1 MNVAARHP
9 RAAGARRG
17 AFSWKSV
24 TIYGFASMAG
34 YDGQVTLPG
43 YDNMSGIGSP
53 SGQAFISALRARE
66 K

>member
-1 MNVAARHP
+1 
-9 RAAGARRG
+9 
-17 AFSWKSV
+17 
-24 TIYGFASMAG
+24 MAG

-66 K
+66 KYPSRPLPGPAGPGSGASRSREEHLLGAG